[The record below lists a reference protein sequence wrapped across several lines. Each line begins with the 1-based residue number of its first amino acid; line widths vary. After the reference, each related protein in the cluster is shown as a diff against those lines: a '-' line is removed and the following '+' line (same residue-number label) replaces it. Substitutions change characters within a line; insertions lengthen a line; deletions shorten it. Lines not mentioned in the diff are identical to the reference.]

1 MKLSFAVA
9 CLIGL
14 VSAADPVWTL
24 ESVQRHRE
32 DASEQ
37 KDYGDHSIAKA
48 NARPPYQ
55 SNLQLVGKD
64 EKVWQ
69 LTSVLG
75 HRTDQAVQKD
85 YGDFSTSAAD
95 ARPPYKSTVQLDSES
110 ESDSDSDDDSNVA
123 LGSDKV
129 INKHP
134 IYNAWESIK
143 DGGPDGK
150 YERKITS
157 NFANDNDDIFMR
169 SMITKY
175 AHEQRTPIEELEDG
189 SKIGG
194 EPTGAFMMAK
204 KDMFRASKEVMGTHK
219 GLKGADL
226 DSYLDTYFERCWS
239 NFDVNGDGVLA
250 VIKSPMFMRFLAS
263 DQGMNLGESS

>member
-1 MKLSFAVA
+1 M
-9 CLIGL
+9 G
-14 VSAADPVWTL
+14 
-24 ESVQRHRE
+24 
-32 DASEQ
+32 
-37 KDYGDHSIAKA
+37 
-48 NARPPYQ
+48 
-55 SNLQLVGKD
+55 
-64 EKVWQ
+64 
-69 LTSVLG
+69 
-75 HRTDQAVQKD
+75 
-85 YGDFSTSAAD
+85 
-95 ARPPYKSTVQLDSES
+95 
-110 ESDSDSDDDSNVA
+110 
-123 LGSDKV
+123 
-129 INKHP
+129 
-134 IYNAWESIK
+134 NAWESIK

-226 DSYLDTYFERCWS
+226 DSYLERCWS

-263 DQGMNLGESS
+263 DQGLFVLSRLHVCLGCTYLGQELWWPYTLVATSLQIPRRQSSAPWHQQEPPSYAFWHMPHAPH